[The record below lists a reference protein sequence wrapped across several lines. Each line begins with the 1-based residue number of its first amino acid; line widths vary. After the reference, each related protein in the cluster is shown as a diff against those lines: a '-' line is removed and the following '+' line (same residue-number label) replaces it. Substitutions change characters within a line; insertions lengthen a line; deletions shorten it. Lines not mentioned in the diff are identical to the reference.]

1 MGAASSAAG
10 GGGTIGTGGREGRRG
25 ARSPPTSIVFRR
37 WIPRSYRGARRPAVP
52 RRCPSHA
59 QTPLHRA
66 ALRATIVRMS
76 PAARSRRAPASAG
89 RRPWLPL
96 ALLAVLVVAV
106 YAPVA
111 QHQLVHWDDDKYIL
125 ENPMVLSGLTGHGI
139 AWAFTAFHE
148 GTWQPLTWLS
158 YMTDVTLFGPG
169 PRGFHLVN
177 LLLHFVATVLLFLL
191 VRRWMAAGVNTTP
204 AARPQGSAPGATA
217 PTASTPPVPPTWPAF
232 VVAAL
237 FAVHPLN
244 VEPVAW
250 VASRKDLLAAL
261 FSFAA
266 LLAYA
271 RHRERPTAQT
281 MSAVAGLFVL
291 GLLSKPVV
299 MTLPLVLLLL
309 DLAPPW
315 GTPARAALREKLPL
329 FVLSIASLV
338 VTYLAQRQVGAVS
351 SLESV
356 PLGQRVA
363 IAAVSVWAYLRD
375 AILPL
380 RLAAFYPRVEIAWG
394 VAAAALAGL
403 VAVTVLV
410 FRLRRRW
417 PFLFFGWLW
426 FGIVLLP
433 MSGLVQI
440 GSHARADRFAY
451 LPMVGVFVAVVGAVI
466 AWCGSG
472 ARAAARSR
480 GALVFGGAVLL
491 AFTLL
496 AHRQVRV
503 WRDDFTLFRHALRV
517 TRANYLA
524 HTKLGAALAQSGRKE
539 EALAHF
545 TEVLRISPGYLDGI
559 YNYATVLS
567 ALGRRADSIAEFERG
582 LALKPGDPRLTTGL
596 ARTWNNRGVDEATAG
611 RLQEAIHCFEQA
623 ARIDPTDADARTN
636 LARARAALGA
646 PPPALDVSP

>member
-1 MGAASSAAG
+1 
-10 GGGTIGTGGREGRRG
+10 
-25 ARSPPTSIVFRR
+25 
-37 WIPRSYRGARRPAVP
+37 
-52 RRCPSHA
+52 
-59 QTPLHRA
+59 
-66 ALRATIVRMS
+66 MS
-76 PAARSRRAPASAG
+76 RAARSGKIAAAAG
-89 RRPWLPL
+89 RPPWLPL
-96 ALLAVLVVAV
+96 ALLALLAVAV

-111 QHQLVHWDDDKYIL
+111 SHQLVHWDDDKYIL
-125 ENPMVLSGLTGHGI
+125 ENPMVLSGLSGEGI
-139 AWAFTAFHE
+139 AWALTAFHE

-169 PRGFHLVN
+169 ARGFHLVN
-177 LLLHFVATVLLFLL
+177 LLLHLGATVLLFLV
-191 VRRWMAAGVNTTP
+191 VRRWMAVG
-204 AARPQGSAPGATA
+204 AAA
-217 PTASTPPVPPTWPAF
+217 PTWPPF
-232 VVAAL
+232 FVAAL

-261 FSFAA
+261 FWFAA

-271 RHRERPTAQT
+271 RHRERPTART
-281 MSAVAGLFVL
+281 MAVVAGFFLL

-299 MTLPLVLLLL
+299 MTLPFILLLL

-315 GTPARAALREKLPL
+315 GSAVRPALREKLPL
-329 FVLSIASLV
+329 FALSAASLV

-363 IAAVSVWAYLRD
+363 IAAVSAWAYLRD

-403 VAVTVLV
+403 IAVTFLL

-417 PFLFFGWLW
+417 PSLLFGWLW

-440 GSHARADRFAY
+440 GSHMRADRFAY
-451 LPMVGVFVAVVGAVI
+451 LPLVGIFVAVVGAVI
-466 AWCGSG
+466 AWCGPG
-472 ARAAARSR
+472 ARAAARFR
-480 GALVFGGAVLL
+480 GALVFGCAALL
-491 AFTLL
+491 AFALL

-503 WRDDFTLFRHALRV
+503 WRDDFTLFQHALRV

-539 EALAHF
+539 EALVHF
-545 TEVLRISPGYLDGI
+545 AEVLRISPNYLDGI

-582 LALKPGDPRLTTGL
+582 LSLKPGDPRLTTGL

-611 RLQEAIHCFEQA
+611 RLQEAIHSFEQA
-623 ARIDPTDADARTN
+623 VRLRPDDADARTN
-636 LARARAALGA
+636 LARAQAALSTAGSGTRPTPNDTGA
-646 PPPALDVSP
+646 ALPGATTDQRPPTR